1 MKRTM
6 LGKKSKDL
14 SEGRK
19 DFFFG
24 KSAPNAFSIIK
35 EWFQNYGLFLLL
47 KLQDKNLTI
56 RP

>member
-1 MKRTM
+1 MKKTM
-6 LGKKSKDL
+6 LEKKSKDL

-35 EWFQNYGLFLLL
+35 EWFQNYCCFFSPKIAG
-47 KLQDKNLTI
+47 
-56 RP
+56 

>member
-24 KSAPNAFSIIK
+24 KKCTKRIFNYKGMVSELLPFFAPKVA
-35 EWFQNYGLFLLL
+35 G
-47 KLQDKNLTI
+47 
-56 RP
+56 